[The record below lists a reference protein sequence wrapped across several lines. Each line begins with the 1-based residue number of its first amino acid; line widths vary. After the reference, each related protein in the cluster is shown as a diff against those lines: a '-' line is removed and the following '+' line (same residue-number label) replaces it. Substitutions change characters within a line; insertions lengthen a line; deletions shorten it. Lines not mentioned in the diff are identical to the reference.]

1 MSVNR
6 NPTAREQLKTIDED
20 LLVKGTRRRG
30 LARLATRINGM
41 WFDYGK
47 RHVQRPGLTN
57 VVAELPRG
65 RVSRFSIGENFTP
78 TF

>member
-41 WFDYGK
+41 WFDHGK
-47 RHVQRPGLTN
+47 GQVQRPG
-57 VVAELPRG
+57 AD
-65 RVSRFSIGENFTP
+65 
-78 TF
+78 